1 MDISSLREKRCD
13 SALTVTELNSYLK
26 SILENDRMLPSVTVK
41 GEISNFIYH
50 RSGHLYFTLKD
61 SEAQIKTVMFR
72 FSAVKLRFMPENG
85 MKVIVHGSVNIYT
98 KDGSVQLY
106 ANQLQPDGVGA
117 LYLAYEQM
125 KERLSAEGLFDP
137 IHKKPLPK
145 IPSAIGVIT
154 SPTGAAIR
162 DILNVLGRRFPYAT
176 VYLYPALVQGEGA
189 EEALTAGVDYFDR
202 SGLVDVVI
210 IGRGGGSIEDL
221 WAFNSESLARRIY
234 SSRVPIISAVGH
246 ETDFTICDF
255 VSDLRAPTP
264 SAAAELAVPDEK
276 ELYMRIASLCDKA
289 SSALTRTLDT
299 ANARLDK
306 IKANKILVEP
316 SKMFDYHRKYVAE
329 ISSSVNKAI
338 TRILDDKKKAL
349 VSASVKAD
357 ALSPLSTLKRGYSV
371 ATVCGKVVKSNEQ
384 LEVGDKILLK
394 LYDGEALAEIK
405 AKGAHIDER

>member
-72 FSAVKLRFMPENG
+72 FSAANLRFMPENG

-117 LYLAYEQM
+117 LYLAYEQL
-125 KERLSAEGLFDP
+125 KARLSEEGLFDSL
-137 IHKKPLPK
+137 HKKPVPR

-162 DILNVLGRRFPYAT
+162 DILNVLGRRFPYAS
-176 VYLYPALVQGEGA
+176 VYLYPSLVQGEGA
-189 EEALTAGVDYFDR
+189 EEDLIAGVDYFDK
-202 SGLVDVVI
+202 SSLVDVVI
-210 IGRGGGSIEDL
+210 IGRGGGSLEDL
-221 WAFNSESLARRIY
+221 WAFNSESLARRIH

-289 SSALTRTLDT
+289 SSALTRTLD
-299 ANARLDK
+299 AEKSRLDK
-306 IKANKILVEP
+306 IKAHKLLSDPTKTFENQ
-316 SKMFDYHRKYVAE
+316 RKYAAE
-329 ISSSVNKAI
+329 LLNSVNISIKH
-338 TRILDDKKKAL
+338 ILDDKKKSL
-349 VSASVKAD
+349 LSASVKAD

-384 LEVGDKILLK
+384 LEVGDRILLK

-405 AKGAHIDER
+405 EKGAHIDER

>member
-26 SILENDRMLPSVTVK
+26 SLLENDRMLPSVTVK
-41 GEISNFIYH
+41 GEISNFTYH

-85 MKVIVHGSVNIYT
+85 MKVIVHGSVNIYS

-117 LYLAYEQM
+117 LYLAYEQL
-125 KERLSAEGLFDP
+125 KARLSEEGLFDSL
-137 IHKKPLPK
+137 HKKPVPR

-162 DILNVLGRRFPYAT
+162 DILNVLGRRFPYAS
-176 VYLYPALVQGEGA
+176 VYLYPSLVQGEGA
-189 EEALTAGVDYFDR
+189 EEDLIAGVDYFDK
-202 SGLVDVVI
+202 SSLVDVVI
-210 IGRGGGSIEDL
+210 IGRGGGSLEDL
-221 WAFNSESLARRIY
+221 WAFNSESLARRIH

-276 ELYMRIASLCDKA
+276 ELYLRIGSLCDKA
-289 SSALTRTLDT
+289 SSALTRTLD
-299 ANARLDK
+299 AEKSRLDK
-306 IKANKILVEP
+306 IKAHKLLSDPTKTFENQ
-316 SKMFDYHRKYVAE
+316 RKYAAE
-329 ISSSVNKAI
+329 LLNSVNISIKY
-338 TRILDDKKKAL
+338 ILDDKKKSL
-349 VSASVKAD
+349 LSASVKAD

-371 ATVCGKVVKSNEQ
+371 ATVGGKVVKSTDQ
-384 LEVGDKILLK
+384 LEIGGRIILK
-394 LYDGEALAEIK
+394 TYDGEALAEIK
-405 AKGAHIDER
+405 AKGARIDE